1 MLRLPF
7 AAYSS
12 TLLPGTLSQIG
23 SRPHQQPGATM
34 VSPPLQPTTLQ
45 AAPRL
50 REAASYLVFDCGL
63 RPNGL
68 GPAQLDL
75 IFLDDHK
82 SQGFIHGYAIIKQL
96 SPAGSWALIAE
107 INDERTNNKR
117 AQLASSAIVSPPA
130 ASDAGAHPSNHT
142 ADRRIL

>member
-1 MLRLPF
+1 
-7 AAYSS
+7 
-12 TLLPGTLSQIG
+12 
-23 SRPHQQPGATM
+23 M

>member
-1 MLRLPF
+1 
-7 AAYSS
+7 
-12 TLLPGTLSQIG
+12 
-23 SRPHQQPGATM
+23 M

-107 INDERTNNKR
+107 INDERTSMSYLSRYYSITTNHDPDNKR